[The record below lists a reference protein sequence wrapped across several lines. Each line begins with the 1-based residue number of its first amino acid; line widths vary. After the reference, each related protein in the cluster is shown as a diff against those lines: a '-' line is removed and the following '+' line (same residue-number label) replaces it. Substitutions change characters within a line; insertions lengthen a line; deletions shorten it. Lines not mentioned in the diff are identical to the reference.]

1 MAINKRFLGKPTLKP
16 YQQVKAE
23 MEARDETNP
32 LSGLRGV
39 TCPGCS
45 ERNSKPTPGR
55 YRVLDT
61 RQRKRA
67 DDIRREVLCVVC
79 KTPQFV
85 IEKDG
90 KFSPEPKEP
99 PPPPGSEELPPAQGV
114 ETPIP
119 EPELETVPPSD
130 EPRRPSKRRKG
141 K

>member
-16 YQQVKAE
+16 YQQVKAD
-23 MEARDETNP
+23 MEANDNNNP

-39 TCPGCS
+39 PCPVCS
-45 ERNSKPTPGR
+45 ERNGKETPGK

-67 DDIRREVLCVVC
+67 EDIRREVLCVVC

-90 KFSPEPKEP
+90 KFSPEAKVP
-99 PPPPGSEELPPAQGV
+99 PPPPGSEALPHAEDLQEPV
-114 ETPIP
+114 S
-119 EPELETVPPSD
+119 EPELETVPPGD
-130 EPRRPSKRRKG
+130 EPKKPAKRRKG
-141 K
+141 R